1 MCGNNYVG
9 RAMKTQVWDGRKG
22 LATPE
27 LTFDGPRMSERNR
40 GECSDADTIV
50 HNSG

>member
-9 RAMKTQVWDGRKG
+9 RAIKTPAWDVREG

-27 LTFDGPRMSERNR
+27 LTIDGHR